1 MNEALSR
8 DAVPPSTFCRASI
21 VIPCYNEAQRLR
33 VAAFHQFLQGP
44 DSVRLVFVDDG
55 SKDATLSVLETL
67 CHGFPAQT
75 AIVRCPLN
83 GGKAEAV
90 RRGLLYAIRHFE
102 SETVGFWDADLA
114 TPLDAIPLF
123 LHVLDTHPE
132 IAMVF
137 GSRVKLLGRQVQRQP
152 HRHYLGRVFAT
163 VVSLLLRLPIYDTQC
178 GAKLFRISS
187 GIGEILA
194 EPFLSKWI
202 FDVEIIARYLQRN
215 GNDPAQLERLIYE
228 YPLEHWED
236 VAGSK
241 VRSTDFFTAFTDLL
255 KIRNKYLR

>member
-1 MNEALSR
+1 MTQAPGAS
-8 DAVPPSTFCRASI
+8 AASPFCRASV
-21 VIPCYNEAQRLR
+21 VIPCYNEAQRLN

-44 DSVRLVFVDDG
+44 DSVRIIFVDDG

-67 CHGFPAQT
+67 CHGFPGQT
-75 AIVRCPLN
+75 AIVRCQQN
-83 GGKAEAV
+83 VGKAEAV
-90 RRGLLYAIRHFE
+90 RRGMLHAIQHFD

-114 TPLDAIPLF
+114 TPLDAIPRF
-123 LHVLDTHPE
+123 LHLLDTHPE

-137 GSRVKLLGRQVQRQP
+137 GSRVKLLGRHVQRHP
-152 HRHYLGRVFAT
+152 RRHYLGRIFAT

-187 GIGEILA
+187 GIGEVLA

-202 FDVEIIARYLQRN
+202 FDVEIIARYLQRY
-215 GNDPAQLERLIYE
+215 GNDPTQVERMIYE
-228 YPLEHWED
+228 YPLERWED

-241 VRSTDFFTAFTDLL
+241 LRSGDFLTAFADVL
-255 KIRNKYLR
+255 KIRRKYLR